1 METYFAAYNYR
12 WKTIRIVCISY
23 IDNNY
28 LVNSSSF
35 FVITLQVVIYGFINY
50 SGFIGLFLILWREE
64 YCDIARNVEECETTT
79 IVYGITSLACGIV
92 LYV

>member
-1 METYFAAYNYR
+1 M
-12 WKTIRIVCISY
+12 
-23 IDNNY
+23 
-28 LVNSSSF
+28 
-35 FVITLQVVIYGFINY
+35 QVVIYGLIKY